1 MGMSVEE
8 VSYWERLGLEPTIA
22 FELSDG
28 RIGFCHRREE
38 REVAGT
44 KYVRFVAAT
53 VFEREGVQAYS
64 VFEVPPHL
72 VVREEPFNPR
82 KSATFGDFLR
92 TLKEGLFGGGERR

>member
-38 REVAGT
+38 REVADT
-44 KYVRFVAAT
+44 KYICFVAAT
-53 VFEREGVQAYS
+53 VFEREGVRAYS

-72 VVREEPFNPR
+72 IVRTEPFR
-82 KSATFGDFLR
+82 LEKKTFGDFLR
-92 TLKEGLFGGGERR
+92 ALREGLFGGGEKR